1 MRRGLG
7 VAVLAMLAAGCA
19 TAPSPPPVENPTAA
33 WQARQATL
41 RTVGAWTLQGRLA
54 MRAAEEGWQADVT
67 WVRDRER
74 QQIDLAGPLGRG
86 HLRLTED
93 SGGAELRDADQKTW
107 RADNAQQLLYRTTGW
122 LVPLDG
128 LNYWI
133 LGLPAPGPG
142 AKLEL
147 DDQGRL
153 KTLDQSGWDIRFLE
167 YARQG
172 SLDLPSKIFIKR
184 QGDGNETASATHV
197 DVEVRLIIERWTL
210 DGEKSETPAAR

>member
-19 TAPSPPPVENPTAA
+19 TVPSPPPVENPAAA
-33 WQARQATL
+33 WQARQAEL
-41 RTVGAWTLQGRLA
+41 RSLSAWTLQGRLA
-54 MRAAEEGWQADVT
+54 MRAAEEGWQASVHWIHDGG
-67 WVRDRER
+67 R
-74 QQIDLAGPLGRG
+74 QQIDLTGPLGRG
-86 HLRLTED
+86 HLRLTQD
-93 SGGAELRDADQKTW
+93 DGGAELRDAERKTW
-107 RADNAQQLLYRTTGW
+107 RAENAEQLLYRTTGW

-133 LGLPAPGPG
+133 LGLPAPG
-142 AKLEL
+142 AAANLTL

-172 SLDLPSKIFIKR
+172 AFDLPSKIFIKR
-184 QGDGNETASATHV
+184 RDDGNETASAKHV
-197 DVEVRLIIERWTL
+197 DVEVRLIVERWNLTGVR
-210 DGEKSETPAAR
+210 GEE